1 MQVRYKMTCG
11 EQNNKAMTIQEIIS
25 LVERYLQKKS
35 VSGIA
40 LHASHEGVRQE
51 GKWWYVS
58 VRPDQEPTKRYEY
71 YEVLADVETE
81 IEDKENITVLLV
93 PIAAQTLPIAA

>member
-1 MQVRYKMTCG
+1 
-11 EQNNKAMTIQEIIS
+11 MTIPEIIQ
-25 LVERYLQKKS
+25 LVERYLQNKR
-35 VSGIA
+35 VGGIA
-40 LHASHEGVRQE
+40 LHASQEGARQE

-58 VRPDQEPTKRYEY
+58 VRPEQEPAKRYEY

-93 PIAAQTLPIAA
+93 PVAAQTISVAA